1 MTRQKLLALVSTIA
15 ILATAACTDM
25 TGPKRDGPAPCPIS
39 GGPDT
44 CKPQ

>member
-1 MTRQKLLALVSTIA
+1 MNRQKLLALLSTIV
-15 ILATAACTDM
+15 ILAAAACTDV
-25 TGPKRDGPAPCPIS
+25 TAPKRDGPAPCPVS